1 VDSRGGDCELMFTL
15 LTDDVGESRMRFAD
29 ELAAEERRRFA
40 LGEVGGDGTITADAM
55 GLRLS

>member
-1 VDSRGGDCELMFTL
+1 MFTL